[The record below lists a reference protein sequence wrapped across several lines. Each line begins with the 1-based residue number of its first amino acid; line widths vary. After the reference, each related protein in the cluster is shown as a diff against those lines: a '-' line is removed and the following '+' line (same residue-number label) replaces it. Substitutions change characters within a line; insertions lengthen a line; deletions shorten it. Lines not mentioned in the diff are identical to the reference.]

1 MLKIG
6 SHVGNSGDLMLVGS
20 VREALSYKSNCFM
33 VYMGP
38 PQSTYRK
45 HASLLRGTEAIKL
58 LLENNIDPN
67 DVVVHAPY
75 IVNLG
80 QSDPEKFSFAVRFLT
95 QEVTTASICGFK
107 NIVLH
112 PGAHVGMGSEY
123 GIKRIAEGVN
133 QILENTKYSK
143 TVILFETMAGKG
155 TECGRT
161 FDEIA
166 ELISLIYNK
175 ERIGVCLDTC
185 HIHDAGYDI
194 VNDYEKVIEDF
205 NRIIGLKYL
214 KVIHVNDSKNPCGAH
229 KDRHE
234 NIGFGYIG
242 FDTLM
247 KFVYDERF
255 EKIPKILE
263 TPYID
268 DPVVSKV
275 SYPPYKH
282 EIEMI
287 RKKEFD
293 NLLKKK
299 IIIENS

>member
-6 SHVGNSGDLMLVGS
+6 SHVGNSGDLMLLGS
-20 VREALSYKSNCFM
+20 VKEALSYKANCFM

-45 HASLLRGTEAIKL
+45 PASLLRSADAIKL
-58 LLENNIDPN
+58 LVENNIDPS
-67 DVVVHAPY
+67 DIVVHAPY

-80 QSDPEKFSFAVRFLT
+80 QSDPEKFSFAIRFLT
-95 QEVTTASICGFK
+95 QEVITASYCGFK

-143 TVILFETMAGKG
+143 TTILFETMAGKG
-155 TECGRT
+155 TECGRN
-161 FDEIA
+161 FEEIA

-194 VNDYEKVIEDF
+194 VNNYEKVIEEFDKV
-205 NRIIGLKYL
+205 IGL
-214 KVIHVNDSKNPCGAH
+214 
-229 KDRHE
+229 
-234 NIGFGYIG
+234 
-242 FDTLM
+242 
-247 KFVYDERF
+247 
-255 EKIPKILE
+255 
-263 TPYID
+263 
-268 DPVVSKV
+268 
-275 SYPPYKH
+275 
-282 EIEMI
+282 
-287 RKKEFD
+287 
-293 NLLKKK
+293 
-299 IIIENS
+299 

>member
-6 SHVGNSGDLMLVGS
+6 CHVGNSGDLMLLGS
-20 VREALSYKSNCFM
+20 AKEAVAYGANCFM
-33 VYMGP
+33 IYLGA
-38 PQSTYRK
+38 PQNTFRK
-45 HASLLRGTEAIKL
+45 PLASQRAHEA
-58 LLENNIDPN
+58 LEFANSNGIDAS
-67 DVVVHAPY
+67 DVIVHAPY

-80 QSDPEKFSFAVRFLT
+80 QSDPVKFDFAVRFLS
-95 QEVTTASICGFK
+95 QEVEQASRLGFTK
-107 NIVLH
+107 VVLH

-123 GIKRIAEGVN
+123 GIKRIAEGIN
-133 QILENTKYSK
+133 LIIQNTSFAKTKIL
-143 TVILFETMAGKG
+143 IETMSGKG

-161 FDEIA
+161 FEEVASII
-166 ELISLIYNK
+166 ELIKDKS
-175 ERIGVCLDTC
+175 RIGVCLDTC

-194 VNDYEKVIEDF
+194 VNNYEGVIEEFD
-205 NRIIGLKYL
+205 RIIGLDYL
-214 KVIHVNDSKNPCGAH
+214 CTIHVNDSKNPCGAH

-255 EKIPKILE
+255 KDIPKILE

-268 DPVVSKV
+268 DPIVNKL
-275 SYPPYKH
+275 SYPPYKQ

-287 RKKEFD
+287 KNKTFD
-293 NLLKKK
+293 SVLKQRV
-299 IIIENS
+299 IIEK